1 MTARQEQPAV
11 VAGET
16 DRPHPHL
23 AVQDHAVDG
32 SGVVRV
38 LRIDREEK
46 LGALSGALVAA
57 LGEQIV
63 RVRQDREV
71 RAVVLTG
78 TGRGFIAGADVGEY
92 SGVGAD
98 AFLEYQRTSRQVFD
112 SLERLPQPSVAAV
125 NGYAFGGGFEV
136 ALCCDFI
143 LASTRARFAL
153 PEVTLGLI
161 PGGGGTQRLARAAGT
176 RFTKELV
183 MTGRSVR
190 PDEAVRQGLV
200 TEVAEPE
207 ALMERALAFAVL
219 LATKAP
225 LAVREAK
232 RVIDGGV
239 AQGLDA
245 ALSAEQAALG
255 GLFGTADGQEGI
267 SAFLD
272 KRTPRF
278 TGA

>member
-1 MTARQEQPAV
+1 
-11 VAGET
+11 
-16 DRPHPHL
+16 
-23 AVQDHAVDG
+23 
-32 SGVVRV
+32 
-38 LRIDREEK
+38 
-46 LGALSGALVAA
+46 
-57 LGEQIV
+57 
-63 RVRQDREV
+63 
-71 RAVVLTG
+71 
-78 TGRGFIAGADVGEY
+78 
-92 SGVGAD
+92 
-98 AFLEYQRTSRQVFD
+98 
-112 SLERLPQPSVAAV
+112 
-125 NGYAFGGGFEV
+125 
-136 ALCCDFI
+136 
-143 LASTRARFAL
+143 
-153 PEVTLGLI
+153 
-161 PGGGGTQRLARAAGT
+161 
-176 RFTKELV
+176 

-245 ALSAEQAALG
+245 ALTAEQAALG
-255 GLFGTADGQEGI
+255 QLFDSADGQEGI
-267 SAFLD
+267 SAFLA